1 MMIDKQSKIFITGHK
16 GMVGSA
22 TLALFKEKGYISL
35 ITATKEELDLTSQ
48 AAVSDFFRKEKP
60 DYVINAAA
68 RVGGINANMKYPA
81 TYVYDNLMIQTNV
94 IHSSYKSGV
103 KKIVFLGSSC
113 IYPRECPQPMKEEYL
128 LTGSL
133 EPTNE
138 PYAVAKISGIKML
151 ESYWKQYGL
160 NCAILMPCNL
170 YGPNDSFDLDK
181 AHVLS
186 SLIKRFVDAKDK
198 NESIVTAWGTG
209 AAKRE
214 FLHVKDMAR
223 AVLFLF
229 ENYNSPYFINVGSGT
244 DISIKDLAHII
255 AKKSGFKGEIKWD
268 SSKPDGMPRKCMD
281 ISQLKQLGFIPE
293 VSLETGIEQL
303 IEEYKSLKNN
313 F

>member
-1 MMIDKQSKIFITGHK
+1 MIDKQSKIFITGHK

-22 TLALFKEKGYISL
+22 TLSLLKEKGYTSL

-48 AAVSDFFRKEKP
+48 AAVLEFFMKHKP

-94 IHSSYKSGV
+94 IHSSYKTDV

-160 NCAILMPCNL
+160 HCAILMPCNL

-186 SLIKRFVDAKDK
+186 SLIKRFVDAKDR
-198 NESIVTAWGTG
+198 NEPFVTAWGTG

-244 DISIKDLAHII
+244 DISIKDLANVI
-255 AKKSGFKGEIKWD
+255 AKKSGFTGEIQWD
-268 SSKPDGMPRKCMD
+268 TSKPDGMPRKCMD
-281 ISQLKQLGFIPE
+281 ISKLTQLGFTPE
-293 VSLETGIEQL
+293 VSLEYGIEQL
-303 IEEYKSLKNN
+303 IEEYKFLKSNQK
-313 F
+313 